1 MPKKSKPLLV
11 VDAWNVIRSRWPNF
25 EPNQFVELVERWA
38 AENGVEPLVV
48 FDGEAPE
55 AATTVGTG
63 GESADDWIARHAPR
77 WNTLG
82 RRLWFVTSDRELRGR
97 ISRYAERLIGGGS
110 FGKELG

>member
-110 FGKELG
+110 FGKDLD